1 MRVAI
6 EKDFEIRPVSSILG
20 AEVIGL
26 DVSSPLN
33 ADQVANVSTEG
44 ELLGSRHS
52 QSIYQKVNSRW
63 HTDSSYR
70 YIPSLSSIMYGIEV
84 IPEWAPGGETEF
96 SNMFAAYD
104 ALSEEM
110 KWALEP
116 LHMVHYYEF
125 GRRLYPELPPVT
137 AFEKEAVPPV
147 SHPVIR
153 VHPD

>member
-84 IPEWAPGGETEF
+84 IPEWAPGGGNRIF
-96 SNMFAAYD
+96 
-104 ALSEEM
+104 
-110 KWALEP
+110 
-116 LHMVHYYEF
+116 
-125 GRRLYPELPPVT
+125 
-137 AFEKEAVPPV
+137 
-147 SHPVIR
+147 
-153 VHPD
+153 